1 MPETDEIVQ
10 TIGRLEGRLEEL
22 TVRGLRS
29 AGPQQLA
36 PLESLREEFER
47 IGADHL
53 AGRIAELVAAV
64 RSDDPKA
71 APALL
76 RTQASL
82 RVFERVLTLEAAA
95 EALRALLPEEEGKA

>member
-29 AGPQQLA
+29 AGPEQLA
-36 PLESLREEFER
+36 ALSALREEFER

-53 AGRIAELVAAV
+53 AGRVAELVAAL
-64 RSDDPKA
+64 RNDDPKA

-82 RVFERVLTLEAAA
+82 RVFERILTLETAA
-95 EALRALLPEEEGKA
+95 EALRALLPEGEKA